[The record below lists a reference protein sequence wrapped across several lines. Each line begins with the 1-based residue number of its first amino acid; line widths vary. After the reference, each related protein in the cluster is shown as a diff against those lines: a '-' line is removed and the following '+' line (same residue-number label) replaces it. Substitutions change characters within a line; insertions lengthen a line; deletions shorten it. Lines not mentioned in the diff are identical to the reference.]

1 MRTGCGL
8 GTGFV
13 LEAAGVEA
21 SGVVT
26 GDVTAGVLVLLT
38 VLDTDGVMLAEDVEL
53 ETVV

>member
-38 VLDTDGVMLAEDVEL
+38 VLGVMLAEDVEL